1 MKSIKVFTLLSIVIL
16 TCHCI
21 IPGSYGQLLFAEVG
35 KPLNSESV
43 NPQYNES
50 TLQTLLLRK
59 KGNLKN
65 FPLLNKKNNK
75 CHELKI
81 NRHFKKHEK
90 NCNQAFSH
98 HNSHPTPCCPHRCPL
113 PECHLGSSQFRSF
126 GPSEWYQVLLPS
138 IGVMPD
144 AMMLPISINSTPI
157 SLHSNSGFTQGNEV
171 KTDSGL
177 RLNEPGNYSV
187 SFSIILSNLNTPDTS
202 TLIVPVFLEVS
213 GMVNPLTTLGTVVVI
228 PDSFIATGNFTGILP
243 NVTAGATLRL
253 VASNGGDGSREVS
266 VVGWTINAFKI
277 PCGDSLPTHCN

>member
-35 KPLNSESV
+35 KPLNSESTV

-98 HNSHPTPCCPHRCPL
+98 HHNSHPTPCCPHRCPL
-113 PECHLGSSQFRSF
+113 PACDLGSSQFRSF
-126 GPSEWYQVLLPS
+126 GPSQWYQVLLPP

-144 AMMLPISINSTPI
+144 AIIPAPISINAAPI
-157 SLHSNSGFTQGNEV
+157 SLHSNSGFTEGNVV

-177 RLNEPGNYSV
+177 QINETGNYSV
-187 SFSIILSNLNTPDTS
+187 SFSIILSNFFTPDTS
-202 TLIVPVFLEVS
+202 PMLVTVFLEVN
-213 GMVNPLTTLGTVVVI
+213 GMVNPLTTLGTVVII
-228 PDSFIATGNFTGILP
+228 PKESIATGNFTGILQ
-243 NVTAGATLRL
+243 NVTPGATLRL
-253 VASNGGDGSREVS
+253 VASDGDGVPVSRVVS
-266 VVGWTINAFKI
+266 VIGWTINAFKI
-277 PCGDSLPTHCN
+277 PCATH